1 MGELADKLRS
11 VGGFATTPCPVG
23 KLLSE
28 MDEDTRTAME
38 SALQSRAAT
47 RAIHN
52 ELISSGIRIG
62 RDTLS
67 AHRNGWCRCAVVK
80 Q

>member
-1 MGELADKLRS
+1 MGELADRLKS
-11 VGGFATTPCPVG
+11 VGKFAVAPCPVG

-28 MDEDTRTAME
+28 MDEDTRIAMQ
-38 SALQSRAAT
+38 SALDSRAAT

-67 AHRNGWCRCAVVK
+67 AHRNGWCRCAAVK

>member
-1 MGELADKLRS
+1 MGELADKLKS
-11 VGGFATTPCPVG
+11 VGNFAATPCPVG
-23 KLLSE
+23 KLLSD
-28 MDEDTRTAME
+28 MDDDTRAAMQ
-38 SALQSRAAT
+38 SALDSRAAT

-67 AHRNGWCRCAVVK
+67 AHRNGWCRCVAVK
-80 Q
+80 K